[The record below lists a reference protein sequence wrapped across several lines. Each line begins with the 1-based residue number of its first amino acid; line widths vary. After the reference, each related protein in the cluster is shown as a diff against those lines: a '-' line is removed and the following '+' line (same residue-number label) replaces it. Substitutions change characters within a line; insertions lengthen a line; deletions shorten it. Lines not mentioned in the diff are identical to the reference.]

1 MTITNKVA
9 GKLVV
14 AFVAATMLFTLAF
27 APMAR
32 AATNEELEAQIA
44 KLLADIAA
52 LQGQTSSSSSQSY
65 TFTSDLTVGSTGESV
80 KQLQMYLNNKGYA
93 VASTGVGSKG
103 MESMYFGM
111 LTKAA
116 LARYQAAMGISP
128 AVGYFGPITRAKVNA
143 DMVVVVTPP
152 SDDDDD
158 DDDDTANDDD
168 DDDDDDDL
176 SGDSGSIDSYE
187 LSSGYSN
194 EEVGEDEEDVI
205 VAGLDIENSDGS
217 DIEITAVRLVFDEGT
232 ANRDFDKYA
241 SEVSIWLDDE
251 EVGRVD
257 ADAFT
262 DDNNWT
268 KTITLDGAIL
278 DMEETGSL
286 FAAVS
291 GVSSLDTNDAGETW
305 TIDFTSV
312 RFRDA
317 EGSTISEDPTVGATT
332 FSFETFAASANTE
345 LHITEGD
352 DDAEE
357 INDAHII
364 NVHATDDTDDVE
376 VLAFNIEIEGDSDVN
391 IDALPITITT
401 AEAANGTFDDPDDV
415 IDSVDLYADGEK
427 IGSEVLSTADA
438 NGDTEVVLFD
448 DLDFDIEAGSD
459 VDFVVKADVVDLA
472 DDLDV
477 GDTIQVTFGETETD
491 LATFEAE
498 DESGEELVDADKIGT
513 ITGGTHEVRDVFPQI
528 ALVGTPTAV
537 KTSGD
542 SGATANA
549 RSDIGTFTITFDVT
563 GVDGDVFIDESAPA
577 EGAGTDE
584 TDLNIDGVATFT
596 NSITS
601 IAGGAN
607 GLAEDVTNS
616 FRVDED
622 ETNRFQI
629 VVDIRDTAG
638 TDMVDGFFDVSIV
651 SILYA
656 LTDVDGDLL
665 YTSDMDRFQT
675 PAVYLDDLD

>member
-1 MTITNKVA
+1 M
-9 GKLVV
+9 